1 MNEKQFE
8 ELWVKAEAE
17 SHAEKLAAEYPVW
30 RQKTRRTLSMAAGV
44 ALVLAVA
51 TPIALAPSANVNYNK
66 VYCNRAGIQDQQ
78 WVNLADELLTEG
90 V

>member
-17 SHAEKLAAEYPVW
+17 RHAEKLAAEYPVW

-51 TPIALAPSANVNYNK
+51 TPIAMLPSATGNYNK

-78 WVNLADELLTEG
+78 WVNLADELLMEG
-90 V
+90 

>member
-51 TPIALAPSANVNYNK
+51 TPIAMSPSATCNYNK

-78 WVNLADELLTEG
+78 WVNLADELLMEG
-90 V
+90 

>member
-8 ELWVKAEAE
+8 ELWVKAEAG

-51 TPIALAPSANVNYNK
+51 TPIALSPSATGNYNK

-78 WVNLADELLTEG
+78 WVNLAEELLMEG
-90 V
+90 

>member
-44 ALVLAVA
+44 ALVLAMA
-51 TPIALAPSANVNYNK
+51 TPIAMSPSATGNYNK

-78 WVNLADELLTEG
+78 WVNLADELLMEG
-90 V
+90 